1 MKRKPRNIIIA
12 LPAYTGLVHC
22 GTMRS
27 LLYDVAALMNA
38 GHHVR
43 VVEEVGN
50 ADIARCRSMIVAK
63 FLSQPQATH
72 LVMIDTD
79 VCWEHGGLVRLV
91 EAGVDFVAG
100 AYPMRVGDGTQF
112 HMRMLPREVHTADP
126 KTGLVE
132 VEAVPAGFMC
142 LSRSMLERMR
152 DRHPETKFS
161 FRECPGGVAWDLF
174 EAYWE
179 TDADGLRHKYG
190 EDYSF
195 CKRWRDMGGQVW
207 VDPSISMGHLGTK
220 IWKGRLGDCFV
231 EPPAKDVAA

>member
-1 MKRKPRNIIIA
+1 MKRKPSNIIIA

-38 GHHVR
+38 GHAVR
-43 VVEEVGN
+43 VVEEIGN

-63 FLSQPQATH
+63 FLAQPQATH
-72 LVMIDTD
+72 LVMVDTD
-79 VCWEHGGLVRLV
+79 VAWEPGGLVRLI

-100 AYPMRVGDGTQF
+100 AYPMRIGDGTQF
-112 HMRMLPREVHTADP
+112 HLRMLPQQVHTADP
-126 KTGLVE
+126 RTGLVE

-142 LSRSMLERMR
+142 LRRSVLEQMR
-152 DRHPETKFS
+152 EHYADSKFS
-161 FRECPGGVAWDLF
+161 FAECPGGVAWDLF

-195 CKRWRDMGGQVW
+195 CKRWRDIGGKVW

-220 IWKGRLGDCFV
+220 IWKGRLADCFV
-231 EPPAKDVAA
+231 EPPKVEAA

>member
-1 MKRKPRNIIIA
+1 MKIKRKNIVVAI
-12 LPAYTGLVHC
+12 PAYTGLVHC

-27 LLYDVAALMNA
+27 VLYDVMALVNA
-38 GHHVR
+38 GHQLR
-43 VVEEVGN
+43 VVEEIGN

-63 FLSQPQATH
+63 FLAQPEATH
-72 LVMIDTD
+72 LVMIDSD
-79 VCWEHGGLVRLV
+79 VCWEHGGLGRLV
-91 EAGVDFVAG
+91 DAGVDFVAG

-142 LSRSMLERMR
+142 LSRTMLERMVKAY
-152 DRHPETKFS
+152 EASKFS
-161 FRECPGGVAWDLF
+161 FRECPGGVAYDLF
-174 EAYWE
+174 DAYWE
-179 TDADGLRHKYG
+179 TDSDGLRHKYG

-195 CKRWRDMGGQVW
+195 CKRWRDIGGQVW

-220 IWKGRLGDCFV
+220 IWKGRLSDCFV
-231 EPPAKDVAA
+231 APPAKDKAA